1 MGFRETRRHLVH
13 LLVLCT
19 AFSAA
24 CDPAGGL
31 QDEGYRHYLDNF
43 ERWEITDVVSS
54 FNHLDS
60 KRAGFNC
67 STELEKAQRARW
79 REKVGPIKAEDT
91 PAGQA
96 LGACLERF
104 QESSGVGGGKLRAAV
119 VRLWMNHNFLPD
131 IAKTITDEASA
142 HQSRLDMAGCG
153 GEQCQLL
160 TVVGDLAVPRLGQK
174 VSVAWSD
181 ARNACSRANFGGLG
195 PWRLPTRDDLVAM
208 RKSGLLASDLDLATY
223 WASTRE
229 VDETGRLSAYVLR
242 FDVEALGADVAPELV
257 PFDRDG
263 IPSLAKVRCV
273 HDLGDRTVENNAVAQ
288 MEKVIR
294 DAGCPVNWEER
305 LRVRGELIVTWQ
317 KVVKA
322 GTNARTHCKG
332 LGWCGLTW
340 KAPGRTES
348 KLLGEDAWVG
358 ADLAQR
364 CVAFIPEKNQ

>member
-1 MGFRETRRHLVH
+1 MGFRESKKLFAV
-13 LLVLCT
+13 LLVF
-19 AFSAA
+19 FSACLAA
-24 CDPAGGL
+24 CDPASGL
-31 QDEGYRHYLDNF
+31 QDDGYRLYLDNF
-43 ERWEITDVVSS
+43 ERWEITDVVTA

-60 KRAGFNC
+60 KQGDFNC
-67 STELEKAQRARW
+67 AAELEQAQRARW
-79 REKVGPIKAEDT
+79 REKVGPVEAEQT
-91 PAGQA
+91 PSGKV
-96 LGACLERF
+96 LGTCLARF

-119 VRLWMNHNFLPD
+119 LRVWMNHNFLPD
-131 IAKTITDEASA
+131 IEKAINDAEAA
-142 HQSRLDMAGCG
+142 HQSRLDQAGCG

-160 TVVGDLAVPRLGQK
+160 TVVGDLAVPRLGQE

-229 VDETGRLSAYVLR
+229 FDDNGSLSAYVIR
-242 FDVEALGADVAPELV
+242 FDVASLGTEVSPKLV

-273 HDLGDRTVENNAVAQ
+273 HDLGKRVVESNEVAQ
-288 MEKVIR
+288 MEQIVQG
-294 DAGCPVNWEER
+294 AGCPVNWEER
-305 LRVRGELIVTWQ
+305 LRVRGELLVTWQ

-322 GTNARTHCKG
+322 GSNARQHCKE

-340 KAPGRTES
+340 NAPGRAET
-348 KLLGEDAWVG
+348 KALGEDPWVG
-358 ADLAQR
+358 ADLDER
-364 CVAFIPEKNQ
+364 CVTAVPVKSQ